1 MSVIIERRV
10 FIFLVMGAL
19 AAGTRADG
27 PAVNPA
33 TLVARAV
40 KELVPLQEA
49 DGDWPYEGVYR
60 VRGEIPIGY
69 RIGGTALVSQA
80 LLYGAPP
87 TDKNVTAAMKRGLDF
102 MFAGLADSRMAPST
116 RDAYDVRVW
125 GQCCALE
132 YLCRLRAAKRWF
144 DRREK
149 VDSWI
154 RKLTAALIEEEL
166 PHGGWNYA
174 SRRAH
179 APFVTAPVVQ
189 ALLWAKAQGEMVP
202 DEVLDRARDVLLTSR
217 TSDGGF
223 TYSGVLTLKA
233 APNSRARVPGSIGRA
248 PLCETTL
255 VMLGAGSP
263 DAVAVALDA
272 FHKHWDELEKRR
284 KQHGTHA
291 PPYGIAPYYF
301 FFAHRYAGQAITF
314 LPQSRQSSERERLLA
329 LLLRTRDD
337 DGTWN
342 DRVFPRSRNF
352 GTAMAV
358 LTLLGDRIPS
368 PPRRVSQRKT
378 DPD

>member
-1 MSVIIERRV
+1 MEKHV
-10 FIFLVMGAL
+10 FIFLVMVVL
-19 AAGTRADG
+19 AAHARADG
-27 PAVNPA
+27 PAANQA
-33 TLVARAV
+33 ALVARAV

-49 DGDWPYEGVYR
+49 GGDWPYEGVYR
-60 VRGEIPIGY
+60 VRGEIPMGY

-87 TDKNVTAAMKRGLDF
+87 TDKNVTAAMERALDF
-102 MFAGLADSRMAPST
+102 MFVGLGDSRMAPST

-132 YLCRLRAAKRWF
+132 YLCRLRAAKRLF

-149 VDSWI
+149 VESWI

-166 PHGGWNYA
+166 SGGGWNYA
-174 SRRAH
+174 TRRAH

-189 ALLWAKAQGEMVP
+189 ALLWAKAQGETVP
-202 DEVLDRARDVLLTSR
+202 DKVLGRARDALLTSR
-217 TSDGGF
+217 TKDGGF
-223 TYSGVLTLKA
+223 TYSGVLTSKS

-255 VMLGAGSP
+255 VLLGAGSP

-272 FHKHWDELEKRR
+272 FHEHWGELEKRR

-291 PPYGIAPYYF
+291 PPFGVAPYYF
-301 FFAHRYAGQAITF
+301 FFAHRYAGQAIAV
-314 LPQSRQSSERERLLA
+314 LPQSRQSGERERLLA

-358 LTLLGDRIPS
+358 LALLGDRIPS
-368 PPRRVSQRKT
+368 PPRRASQRTT
-378 DPD
+378 DSD